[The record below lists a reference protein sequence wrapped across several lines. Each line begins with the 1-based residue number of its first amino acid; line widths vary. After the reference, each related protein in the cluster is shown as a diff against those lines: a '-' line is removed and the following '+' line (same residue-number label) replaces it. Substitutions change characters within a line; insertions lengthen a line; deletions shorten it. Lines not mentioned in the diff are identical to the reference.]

1 MEPAIQHS
9 ILNVEVSAWGNY
21 FEAKTPKPV
30 ILMKWLTS
38 SKYAAQVEAIRK
50 ATTKQ
55 ERDAMKAQLP
65 AITPS
70 GTFSRR
76 EEGGLLKHS
85 GLIQIDIDFKEN
97 THIANFTELKEQ
109 LARVQNIAYL
119 GLSVSGTGFWGLVP
133 ILHPDKHKQH
143 FAALKNDFL
152 NWGIRLDEKPGNVA
166 SLRGYSWDDEAHFNH
181 HATPYAKLYEAKP
194 EAYKPNP
201 SASFEANTEAEKVEA
216 TLKQIEG
223 RNFDI
228 TKGYGNWFS
237 LGCALANE
245 FNETGR
251 EYFHRISQFHKG
263 YSQRETDNQFNRCLS
278 RRYSFTLATFFEVA
292 KQHGFTW
299 KEVLVKPSVKPAPR
313 ANSAQDITPKPQEQE
328 VFSLPPGMKLVNK
341 VLEVDGIPFEWLNE
355 EEQADAKKRMK
366 GNELQIMEQLNPNL
380 TSLIECFGLAKQ
392 VRDGG

>member
-1 MEPAIQHS
+1 METAIQHS

-30 ILMKWLTS
+30 SLMKWLTS
-38 SKYAAQVEAIRK
+38 SKYAPQVEAIRK
-50 ATTKQ
+50 AATKQ
-55 ERDAMKAQLP
+55 ERDAMKAKLP

-70 GTFSRR
+70 GTFSSR
-76 EEGGLLKHS
+76 EEGGLLQHS
-85 GLIQIDIDFKEN
+85 GLIQIDIDLNEN
-97 THIANFTELKEQ
+97 THITNFTELKEQ

-119 GLSVSGTGFWGLVP
+119 GYSVSGTGFWGLIP

-152 NWGIRLDEKPGNVA
+152 AWGIRLDEKPGNVA
-166 SLRGYSWDDEAHFNH
+166 SLRGYSWDAEAHFNH

-201 SASFEANTEAEKVEA
+201 SVRFEASTEGEKVEA
-216 TLKQIEG
+216 VLKQIEG
-223 RNFDI
+223 RSFDI
-228 TKGYGNWFS
+228 TEGYGKWFS

-251 EYFHRISQFHKG
+251 DYFHRISQFHKG

-278 RRYSFTLATFFEVA
+278 RRYSFTLATFFEIA

-299 KEVLVKPSVKPAPR
+299 KEVLVKPSMKPAPR
-313 ANSAQDITPKPQEQE
+313 ATSAQDIAPKPQEQE
-328 VFSLPPGMKLVNK
+328 AFGLPPGMKLVNK
-341 VLEVDGIPFEWLNE
+341 ILEVDGLPFEWLNE
-355 EEQADAKKRMK
+355 EEQADTKERIK
-366 GNELQIMEQLNPNL
+366 GNELAYMAAKNPAVNELTERLGLNIL
-380 TSLIECFGLAKQ
+380 
-392 VRDGG
+392 

>member
-1 MEPAIQHS
+1 MELAIQYS

-30 ILMKWLTS
+30 SLMKWLTS

-70 GTFSRR
+70 GTFSSR
-76 EEGGLLKHS
+76 EEGGLLQHS

-109 LARVQNIAYL
+109 LARVKNIAYL
-119 GLSVSGTGFWGLVP
+119 GLSVSGTGFWGLIP

-166 SLRGYSWDDEAHFNH
+166 SLRGYSWDAEAHFNH
-181 HATPYAKLYEAKP
+181 NATPYAKLYEVRA

-201 SASFEANTEAEKVEA
+201 SERFEASTEGEKVEA
-216 TLKQIEG
+216 VLKQIEG
-223 RNFDI
+223 RSFDI
-228 TKGYGNWFS
+228 TEGYGKWFS

-251 EYFHRISQFHKG
+251 DYFHRISQFHKG
-263 YSQRETDNQFNRCLS
+263 YSQRETDNQFNRCLG
-278 RRYSFTLATFFEVA
+278 RRYSFTLATFFEIA

-299 KEVLVKPSVKPAPR
+299 KEVLVKPSVKPTPKAT
-313 ANSAQDITPKPQEQE
+313 SAQDIAPKPQEQE
-328 VFSLPPGMKLVNK
+328 AFGLPPGMKLVNK

-355 EEQADAKKRMK
+355 EEQADAKERMK
-366 GNELQIMEQLNPNL
+366 GNELAYMAAKNPTVNELMERL
-380 TSLIECFGLAKQ
+380 GLKIL
-392 VRDGG
+392 